1 MKRKLLSS
9 ATLLIAVMLLTP
21 VAKAVNVIPLPVEM
35 KENGQ
40 VFNLTNSTSILH
52 SPGLKQQA
60 ELLLSALSPATGW
73 DLTVSETSKTKGN
86 VIFLKLDKTADIQ
99 PEGYKLSVTGKNI
112 VITAKDGAGAFYGVQ
127 TLLQLLPVEI
137 YNKQRQKNMVWKVR
151 GVEISDA
158 PSYPWRGMM
167 LDVSRYFFEKDYVL
181 RFIDMMAMYKLNVLH
196 FHLIDDAGW
205 RLEIKKYPMLTSVG
219 AWRGVGKDRIGGYYT
234 QDDIS
239 DIVAYASARNV
250 DVIPEIELPAHV
262 LAAIA
267 AYPHLSCTGK
277 QHEVPTQHFISRDI
291 YCAGKES
298 TFEFLQDV
306 FDETVALFPSK
317 YVHIGGDEAF
327 YDRWKACEHCQ
338 KRKEVL
344 GLETEKEL
352 RVYMNKRVQQML
364 AKHGKTVVGW
374 DEIIEEGLTD
384 KAVGMI
390 WHDKDKAIAGT
401 KGGHDVVMA
410 LTGRTYF
417 DFPESTIPGEVQ
429 AATWLPPISLQKAYE
444 WDPMIP
450 GLEPQ
455 FRDQVLGVNGCLWS
469 DQFIHGNKLPRIDA
483 INENRAEKYMDY
495 LTFPRMAALAEVG
508 WTPKELRSWEAFED
522 NMATHYQRYNEAGY
536 GYRVPQPK
544 LIAKEEKD
552 GGFLITLENLVEG
565 AHMRYSVD
573 GVPANVHSTV
583 YTKPI
588 QVKDIHDFQAIT
600 VVNRRQFSLPLYFPK
615 KYDGF
620 EKYGELLAEW
630 TPKDIQ
636 GITFGTFEM
645 DATGKINKNGAYELT
660 FLFTAGDYRLD
671 IESVEVFKNGNKIAE
686 DVHTG
691 FTGGTA
697 QKNVYKF
704 IIDGYETGAAFTIK
718 ARVRGDLGNESNGAV
733 FIKAK

>member
-1 MKRKLLSS
+1 MKRKSFFRITLFIVAMLS
-9 ATLLIAVMLLTP
+9 API
-21 VAKAVNVIPLPVEM
+21 AKAVNVIPRPAVVT
-35 KENGQ
+35 ENGQ
-40 VFNLTNSTSILH
+40 VFNLTSSTSILY
-52 SPGLKQQA
+52 SPELKLQA

-73 DLTVSETSKTKGN
+73 DLPVSQGNKAKGN
-86 VIFLKLDKTADIQ
+86 TIFLKLDKSSDIQ
-99 PEGYKLSVTGKNI
+99 PEGYKLSVSGKNI
-112 VITAKDGAGAFYGVQ
+112 VITATDGAGAFYGVQ

-137 YNKQRQKNMVWKVR
+137 YNPQRQKELAWKVP

-196 FHLIDDAGW
+196 FHLIDDSGW
-205 RLEIKKYPMLTSVG
+205 RLEIKKYPKLTSVG
-219 AWRGVGKDRIGGYYT
+219 AWRGEGKDRIGGFYT
-234 QDDIS
+234 QEDIK

-262 LAAIA
+262 MAAVV
-267 AYPHLSCTGK
+267 AYPHLSCTGE
-277 QHEVPTQHFISRDI
+277 QLEVPVKGYISRDL

-317 YVHIGGDEAF
+317 YVHIGGDEAV
-327 YDRWKACEHCQ
+327 YDKWKACEHCQ

-344 GLETEKEL
+344 GLSTEKEL

-390 WHDKDKAIAGT
+390 WHDKSKAIAGT
-401 KGGHDVVMA
+401 AGGHDVVMA
-410 LTGRTYF
+410 LTDRAYF
-417 DFPESTIPGEVQ
+417 DFPESAIPGEVQ
-429 AATWLPPISLQKAYE
+429 AATWMPPISLQNAYE

-455 FRDQVLGVNGCLWS
+455 YRAHVLGVNGCLWS
-469 DQFIHGNKLPRIDA
+469 DQFLYGPKLPRID
-483 INENRAEKYMDY
+483 ILNENRAEKYMDY

-522 NMATHYQRYNEAGY
+522 NMRTHYQRYDQAGY

-544 LIAKEEKD
+544 LISKAEKN
-552 GGFLITLENLVEG
+552 GGFEITLENMVEG
-565 AHMRYSVD
+565 AQIRYATN
-573 GVPANVHSTV
+573 GIPANVHSAV
-583 YTKPI
+583 YTKPV
-588 QVKDIHDFQAIT
+588 QVEDIHDFQAIT
-600 VVNRRQFSLPLYFPK
+600 VVNRRQFSLPLNFPK
-615 KYDGF
+615 NYEGYG
-620 EKYGELLAEW
+620 KYGELVAEW
-630 TPKDIQ
+630 TPKDIK
-636 GITFGTFEM
+636 GLTFGTFEM
-645 DATGKINKNGAYELT
+645 NATGKINKNASYELT
-660 FLFTAGDYRLD
+660 FIFTGGAYRLD

-691 FTGGTA
+691 FTGSSS
-697 QKNVYKF
+697 QNNVYTF
-704 IIDGYETGAAFTIK
+704 DIDGYETGAAFTIK
-718 ARVRGDLGNESNGAV
+718 ARVRGDLGNDSRGAV
-733 FIKAK
+733 FIRAK